1 MFSVSLIIGRILEN
15 PVECGRCKSSIQTG
29 DGERISGAY
38 LSTKTVESLSLAL
51 ERIHYIHGRHSLTTS
66 VLSVRDRVA
75 DHVLEE
81 DLQHSSRLLVNE
93 TGNTLHAATT
103 RETTDGGLGDALDV
117 VAKDLP
123 VTLGP
128 SFSKTFASFTAAG
141 HD

>member
-1 MFSVSLIIGRILEN
+1 MFSVSLITGRILEN
-15 PVECGRCKSSIQTG
+15 PVGCIQCEISIQIGEG
-29 DGERISGAY
+29 DQKIRC

-117 VAKDLP
+117 VAKDLS
-123 VTLGP
+123 VALGA
-128 SFSKTFASFTAAG
+128 SFSETFASFTAAG